1 MKKQEWKKKK
11 RGKISSKASKHSK
24 NTKTAVQTVTKRKR
38 QTLRFQTAGTAEGWK
53 YITSIPL
60 TRDRNAKLPLAL
72 LRLVPKEIKD
82 IEGGV
87 PLLSIMLNKRARA
100 AVMFVRAVKYSDEI
114 RNVGGAAEIVRE
126 IPKPLKYTE

>member
-1 MKKQEWKKKK
+1 MKK
-11 RGKISSKASKHSK
+11 RGWNKHKRGKFSSKHSKNSK
-24 NTKTAVQTVTKRKR
+24 NTKTAVKTVTKRKR
-38 QTLRFQTAGTAEGWK
+38 QTLKFQTVGTAEGWK
-53 YITSIPL
+53 YIASIPL

-72 LRLVPKEIKD
+72 LHLVPKEIRN

-87 PLLSIMLNKRARA
+87 PLLSIMLNKRAGA